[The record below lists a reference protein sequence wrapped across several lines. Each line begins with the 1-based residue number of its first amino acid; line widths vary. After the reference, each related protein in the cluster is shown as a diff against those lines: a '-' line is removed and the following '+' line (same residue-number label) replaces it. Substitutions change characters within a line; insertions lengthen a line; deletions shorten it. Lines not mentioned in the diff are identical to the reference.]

1 MCRVLV
7 QRLYDQQVKLPET
20 ELELMTEIKGL
31 IGNYESP
38 CVGPWDGFHVYIS

>member
-20 ELELMTEIKGL
+20 ELELMMEIKGL
-31 IGNYESP
+31 IGNCESP
-38 CVGPWDGFHVYIS
+38 CVGPRDGFHVYIS